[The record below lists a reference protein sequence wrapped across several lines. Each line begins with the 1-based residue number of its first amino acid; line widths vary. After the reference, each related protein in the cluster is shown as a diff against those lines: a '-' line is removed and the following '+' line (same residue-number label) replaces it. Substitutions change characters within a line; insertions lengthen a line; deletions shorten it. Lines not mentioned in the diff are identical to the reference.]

1 MSITAGSPLPDI
13 KTTTTKAQEAPQYYT
28 DYLTGLASA
37 GTTAMGRTP
46 QQMIAG
52 LDPLQM
58 QAYQMT
64 PEAAASYRPGL
75 AAAGET
81 AASAAAGITPE
92 KIQSFMNPYTQNVVQ
107 EMARLSEQNIQR
119 NLLPALRGGMVG
131 AGQLGSQRYAGALGQ
146 GLAESART
154 LTGQQ
159 YGALS
164 EGYKGA
170 LDAALKE
177 MGLETE
183 AAKAQ
188 SGIAKTAQELGL
200 GESKALMDQG
210 TAMQT
215 YQQALRDAPLK
226 TATQAQALLRG
237 FQVPL
242 GETTGFVGPGQAGQ
256 YSVSPL
262 SAVTGI
268 MSMLGA
274 TRPGSPL
281 DTALRRVAGSIF
293 GGGGGGGGPIS
304 VNQNEYVGTGSSG
317 QPLYFSPTRM
327 SYYNAQGQVVPVD
340 YSADYSPE
348 QTETTDYFAA
358 SSDTPPI

>member
-1 MSITAGSPLPDI
+1 
-13 KTTTTKAQEAPQYYT
+13 
-28 DYLTGLASA
+28 
-37 GTTAMGRTP
+37 
-46 QQMIAG
+46 
-52 LDPLQM
+52 
-58 QAYQMT
+58 
-64 PEAAASYRPGL
+64 
-75 AAAGET
+75 
-81 AASAAAGITPE
+81 
-92 KIQSFMNPYTQNVVQ
+92 
-107 EMARLSEQNIQR
+107 
-119 NLLPALRGGMVG
+119 
-131 AGQLGSQRYAGALGQ
+131 LGQ
-146 GLAESART
+146 GLAETART

-188 SGIAKTAQELGL
+188 AGIAKTAQELGL

-256 YSVSPL
+256 YGVSPL

-304 VNQNEYVGTGSSG
+304 VNQDEIVGTGSSG
-317 QPLYFSPTRM
+317 QPLYFSPSRM

-340 YSADYSPE
+340 YSADYSPA
-348 QTETTDYFAA
+348 QTATTDYFAA

>member
-46 QQMIAG
+46 EQTIAG

-58 QAYQMT
+58 RAYQMT

-188 SGIAKTAQELGL
+188 AGIAKTAQELGL

-226 TATQAQALLRG
+226 TAMQVQDLLRN
-237 FQVPL
+237 FQIPTK
-242 GETTGFVGPGQAGQ
+242 ETTGFVGPGQAGQ
-256 YSVSPL
+256 YGVSPL

-274 TRPGSPL
+274 TKPGSPL
-281 DTALRRVAGSIF
+281 DTALRRVAGSLF
-293 GGGGGGGGPIS
+293 GGGGSGPITVS
-304 VNQNEYVGTGSSG
+304 QNEYVGTGSSG

-348 QTETTDYFAA
+348 QTSTTDYFA
-358 SSDTPPI
+358 SDTP

>member
-1 MSITAGSPLPDI
+1 MGITSGSPLPDI
-13 KTTTTKAQEAPQYYT
+13 KTTTTKTQEAPQYYT

-46 QQMIAG
+46 EQMVAG

-58 QAYQMT
+58 KAYQMT
-64 PEAAASYRPGL
+64 PDVAAAYRPGITAAGQTAAA
-75 AAAGET
+75 AAAGV
-81 AASAAAGITPE
+81 TPE
-92 KIQSFMNPYTQNVVQ
+92 RIQSFMNPYTSNVVQ
-107 EMARLSEQNIQR
+107 EMARLAEQNIQR
-119 NLLPALRGGMVG
+119 NILPSLRGGMVG

-146 GLAESART
+146 GLAEASRT

-170 LDAALKE
+170 LEAALKE

-188 SGIAKTAQELGL
+188 AGIAKTAQELGL
-200 GESKALMDQG
+200 AEAKAVGEQG
-210 TAMQT
+210 TAMQA
-215 YQQALRDAPLK
+215 YQQALKDAPLK

-237 FQVPL
+237 FDVPK
-242 GETTGFVGPGQAGQ
+242 GETSTFVGPGQAGQ

-274 TRPGSPL
+274 TKPGSPL
-281 DTALRRVAGSIF
+281 DTAIRRVAGSLF
-293 GGGGGGGGPIS
+293 GGGGGGGPIS
-304 VNQNEYVGTGSSG
+304 VSQNEYVGTGSSG
-317 QPLYFSPTRM
+317 QPLYFSPERM

-348 QTETTDYFAA
+348 QTSTTDYF
-358 SSDTPPI
+358 STEG